1 MQEKEKK
8 ELRTRLRDW
17 METFMMRSMHGTGA
31 YLKEKGLS
39 MPQFSLMMRL
49 YHIGECEVHDIGEV
63 FDISA
68 AGASQLVDKLV
79 QNGLV
84 MRTESPDDRR
94 VRRIALTAKG
104 RALINQG
111 VDERYRWLDDLLDA
125 MSPADEAAILK
136 GLSAMLEVEK
146 KLPGGRIL
154 VWDRD
159 TRDAIKGHQVRP

>member
-1 MQEKEKK
+1 MHEKK
-8 ELRTRLRDW
+8 ELRTKLRDW
-17 METFMMRSMHGTGA
+17 METFMVRSMQGTGV
-31 YLKEKGLS
+31 YLKDKGLS

-49 YHIGECEVHDIGEV
+49 YHVGECEVHDIGEV

-84 MRTESPDDRR
+84 VRAESPDDRR

-104 RALINQG
+104 RALIDQG
-111 VDERYRWLDDLLDA
+111 VDQRYRWLDDLLANMTGD
-125 MSPADEAAILK
+125 DQAAVLK
-136 GLSAMLEVEK
+136 SLSVMLEAEK

-154 VWDRD
+154 VWNRD
-159 TRDAIKGHQVRP
+159 ARDAIKGHQVRP